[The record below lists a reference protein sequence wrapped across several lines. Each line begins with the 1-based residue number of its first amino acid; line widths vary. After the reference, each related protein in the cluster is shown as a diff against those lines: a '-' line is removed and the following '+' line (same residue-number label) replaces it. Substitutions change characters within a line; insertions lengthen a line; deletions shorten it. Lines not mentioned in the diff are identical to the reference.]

1 MPFLSSRRNAL
12 TAALVLVLGA
22 GSAAAQD
29 HEQHAQNASDGQA
42 AAHNAL
48 TAQEQANG
56 WKLLFNGKNL
66 DGWHSYGEKAPGAN
80 WSVHD
85 GSIQLKRE
93 RSGNAVDF
101 ADLITHAQF
110 ANFDLKLDWKTTP
123 CADSGVIFYVH
134 ESKEYSNTWET
145 GSEMQIAD
153 LACTVP
159 DSRVLY
165 ERSGDLF
172 DLISSDVE
180 RVNATGE
187 GNHFEI
193 RADHG
198 HLQFFQNGH
207 PVIDTHLWDA
217 EWKTRVAETK
227 FSKMPGFGTFH
238 QGHIALQGG
247 ENKGQTPITLW
258 FRDIRIKQ
266 L

>member
-1 MPFLSSRRNAL
+1 MRFLSSLHTAL
-12 TAALVLVLGA
+12 AAALLLVFCT
-22 GSAAAQD
+22 GSAAAED
-29 HEQHAQNASDGQA
+29 HERPAESAPDHQA
-42 AAHNAL
+42 AAHNTL
-48 TAQEQANG
+48 TAQERADG
-56 WKLLFNGKNL
+56 WQLLFNGNTL
-66 DGWHSYGEKAPGAN
+66 DGWHSYGQKAPGAD

-85 GSIQLKRE
+85 HSIQLKRE
-93 RSGNAVDF
+93 RSGNPANF
-101 ADLITHAQF
+101 ADLTTNAQF

-123 CADSGVIFYVH
+123 CADSGLIFYVH
-134 ESKEYSNTWET
+134 ESKEYSQTWET
-145 GSEMQIAD
+145 GPEMQIAD

-187 GNHFEI
+187 WNHFEI
-193 RADHG
+193 RANHG

-207 PVIDTHLWDA
+207 QVIDTQLWDA
-217 EWKTRVAETK
+217 AWKKRVAATK
-227 FSKMPGFGTFH
+227 FSGMPGFGAFH
-238 QGHIALQGG
+238 EGHIALQGG